1 MKIFLSLA
9 TVVFLLTTQ
18 SGAETYSWIDDNG
31 TYNFTED
38 FSKVPKKYRKKV
50 NRLGEMGGDGSAPLE
65 STSPEKKTDSA
76 KAVSG
81 AEPKA
86 PVDADKQI
94 YNGKSRETWR
104 QELEA
109 HEAELTK
116 LEQHLDKLYKQSA
129 QQPGL
134 FGDQFAALKK
144 EYDDTKATYDQ
155 KYKVYSELIESARK
169 AGLTIEIKK

>member
-1 MKIFLSLA
+1 MKFFLSMAAAVL
-9 TVVFLLTTQ
+9 LLTTQ
-18 SGAETYSWIDDNG
+18 SGAETYSWVDDSG

-50 NRLGEMGGDGSAPLE
+50 NRLGEMGGDGSASLE
-65 STSPEKKTDSA
+65 SPSPEKKTDSVGAPAPKSYA
-76 KAVSG
+76 K
-81 AEPKA
+81 
-86 PVDADKQI
+86 PVEDKQL

-116 LEQHLDKLYKQSA
+116 LEQHLDLLYKQSA

-155 KYKVYSELIESARK
+155 KYKVYSELIESAQK
-169 AGLTIEIKK
+169 AGLTIEMKK